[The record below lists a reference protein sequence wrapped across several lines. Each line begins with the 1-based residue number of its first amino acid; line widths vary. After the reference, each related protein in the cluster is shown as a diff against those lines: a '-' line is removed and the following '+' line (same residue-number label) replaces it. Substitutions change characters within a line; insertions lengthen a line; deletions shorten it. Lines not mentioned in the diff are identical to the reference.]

1 MVYIFTN
8 IFVYI
13 ALRHWNWSEILQYRD
28 RLVLLAGAVRPFH
41 REEQWCFLSYMLHSI
56 DLLSCTVNF
65 TLSVSISVFV
75 MLRGM
80 LLFISLLD
88 ICINCS
94 KIRCKV
100 KFFYHLCRCEW
111 SSRER
116 EVFVIQS
123 LTLCQLQSDRLMSL
137 LDISGAFIGHTP
149 FLPW

>member
-1 MVYIFTN
+1 
-8 IFVYI
+8 
-13 ALRHWNWSEILQYRD
+13 
-28 RLVLLAGAVRPFH
+28 
-41 REEQWCFLSYMLHSI
+41 MLHSI

-149 FLPW
+149 FFTLVNNNNNNKNTLFYFKYICLFNSTLQIY